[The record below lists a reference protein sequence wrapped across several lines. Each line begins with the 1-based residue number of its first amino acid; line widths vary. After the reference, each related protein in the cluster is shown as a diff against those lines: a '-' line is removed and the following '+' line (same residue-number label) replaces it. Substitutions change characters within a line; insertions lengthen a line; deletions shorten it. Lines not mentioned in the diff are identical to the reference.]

1 MNKLVLIS
9 IFICLTSY
17 SQITVTKHDF
27 TPIIDGDVVAFSS
40 SVFPASELAFYVKN
54 NSINST
60 NVRISCVSLLNTD
73 GAGFELCFGNE
84 CLASVE
90 EGTSYPSSPVTLAP
104 NASNGNFDHF
114 LNTIPGTG
122 TKDFVFKFY
131 QLSGSNAIFGNSI
144 TFTYRYSPNLS
155 VDEVSQLENSGVILK
170 SALIENELE
179 LDVLKPTSIEIYN
192 INGKMVFNTALNYG
206 VQSIDVSNLKSSIY
220 VLKFKNSEGKTSTK
234 KFIKK

>member
-9 IFICLTSY
+9 MFISLASY
-17 SQITVTKHDF
+17 CQITVTKHDF
-27 TPIIDGDVVAFSS
+27 TPITDGDVVAFSS
-40 SVFPASELAFYVKN
+40 SVFPESELAFYVKN
-54 NSINST
+54 NSTSST

-104 NASNGNFDHF
+104 NASSGNFDHF

-131 QLSGSNAIFGNSI
+131 QLTSSNSIFGNSI

-155 VDEVSQLENSGVILK
+155 IDEISQLETSGVILK
-170 SALIENELE
+170 STLVGNQLD
-179 LDVLKPTSIEIYN
+179 LDVLNPTSMEIYN
-192 INGKMVFNTALNYG
+192 VYDSLIYNIELKYG
-206 VQSIDVSNLKSSIY
+206 LQSIDVSNFASSTYI
-220 VLKFKNSEGKTSTK
+220 VKLRNSEGKISTK
-234 KFIKK
+234 RFVKK